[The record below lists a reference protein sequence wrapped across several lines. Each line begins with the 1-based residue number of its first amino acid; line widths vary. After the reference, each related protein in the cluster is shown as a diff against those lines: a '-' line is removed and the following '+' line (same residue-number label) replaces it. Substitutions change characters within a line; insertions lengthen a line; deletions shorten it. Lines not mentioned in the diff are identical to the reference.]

1 MNAHLD
7 SEEQLKE
14 GTSSTQS
21 LSQST
26 ANQLS
31 VSHHTRL
38 PRIDLPKFNGAPSE
52 WLSFKDLFSS
62 IIRNITLSSVEKLQY
77 LKASLTGTASHLLK
91 NTSLTADN
99 FQKAWDDLISFYE
112 NKRLLVN
119 AAIQALLSLRRMTR
133 ESATDLEYLYTN
145 LMQIFRTLET
155 LQRPV
160 DKWDDFLVFLA
171 VQRLDSDSV
180 KAWEQHLGSAK
191 EQPTWKQFCEFL
203 VTRLLSLQAFEKSH
217 GIKVTTKAQQNTFKS
232 HFQAKN
238 SDIGDT
244 SSSSIYQRPLNNAT
258 QSSQSTGAV
267 TTVWELIEC
276 QTVIQLNGAKCGRK
290 HHTTIHK
297 QPSLDKQVDSTK
309 ATTPQETVTKSSSSQ
324 VLHLNINS
332 THATSCVLLATA
344 QVVIINQKGS
354 TLQIRALIDQGSE
367 ITLITERVA
376 QNLKLSR
383 SHSWI
388 PLVGVGGH
396 SSCKTRGVT
405 SFRIV
410 AIYEN
415 SETLEVS
422 AHILPK
428 LTNSIPSVSIDM
440 HQWQHLIGL
449 TLADPHFLQPLAVDM
464 IIGADVYHQII
475 REGLKKGPIDSPI
488 AQLTAFGWI
497 ISGPTSAN
505 RTSLLTNSYH
515 ASMDQQ
521 LFDVLRKFWEQQE
534 VCINKSSSLSPE
546 EQACEKHFQDTHSRD
561 PQGRYVVSLPFKRS
575 AKELG
580 NSRHKAAR
588 MLISLWN
595 KFNSDTI
602 YAQAYSK
609 FMTEYKDLHHMRL
622 IDDIQPE
629 PQPNFYLPHHGVWK
643 ENSTRLLSLELS
655 LMDLA
660 VQLQDFRSMTFSTP
674 VLNCNSNY

>member
-1 MNAHLD
+1 
-7 SEEQLKE
+7 
-14 GTSSTQS
+14 
-21 LSQST
+21 
-26 ANQLS
+26 
-31 VSHHTRL
+31 
-38 PRIDLPKFNGAPSE
+38 
-52 WLSFKDLFSS
+52 
-62 IIRNITLSSVEKLQY
+62 
-77 LKASLTGTASHLLK
+77 
-91 NTSLTADN
+91 
-99 FQKAWDDLISFYE
+99 
-112 NKRLLVN
+112 
-119 AAIQALLSLRRMTR
+119 
-133 ESATDLEYLYTN
+133 
-145 LMQIFRTLET
+145 
-155 LQRPV
+155 
-160 DKWDDFLVFLA
+160 
-171 VQRLDSDSV
+171 
-180 KAWEQHLGSAK
+180 
-191 EQPTWKQFCEFL
+191 
-203 VTRLLSLQAFEKSH
+203 
-217 GIKVTTKAQQNTFKS
+217 
-232 HFQAKN
+232 N

-244 SSSSIYQRPLNNAT
+244 SSSSCIICSSKHYLAKCPQYISKTTQQRYSILTKHGRCYNCLGAHRV
-258 QSSQSTGAV
+258 SDCHSTKRC
-267 TTVWELIEC
+267 I
-276 QTVIQLNGAKCGRK
+276 KCGRK

-405 SFRIV
+405 SFKIA

-580 NSRHKAAR
+580 
-588 MLISLWN
+588 
-595 KFNSDTI
+595 
-602 YAQAYSK
+602 
-609 FMTEYKDLHHMRL
+609 
-622 IDDIQPE
+622 
-629 PQPNFYLPHHGVWK
+629 
-643 ENSTRLLSLELS
+643 
-655 LMDLA
+655 
-660 VQLQDFRSMTFSTP
+660 
-674 VLNCNSNY
+674 